1 MSARRVRLA
10 AAAVALAALAVV
22 LRLTLLA
29 PAPVP
34 VTVHAVAKGRVEETV
49 TNSKAGRVTSRLKA
63 TLSPEVGGRLLKLYV
78 REGARVRKGDPL
90 LRLSDADLVAAVT
103 LRERTLSAARAAR
116 TEACAAAGLAEK
128 ELART
133 RSLFDGQVAS
143 QGLLDQAEARRE
155 TARAACEAAGA
166 RIGEAQAALDVARVA
181 LERSVL
187 RAPFDGVVAEV
198 SAEEGEWVT
207 PSPPALPIPP
217 VIEMFDPAALYV
229 SVPLDEVDVGRVRN
243 GQCVRVTF
251 DAFPGRSFDGT
262 VTRVSPYVL
271 DRLEQNRTFDV
282 EVTLADPAFAA
293 TLSPG
298 TSVDIEVVL
307 AVRESVPRIPRTA
320 LMEGNR
326 VLVVERDRLAARDVS
341 TGLRSWEWVEVT
353 KGLSEGDRVVTSLD
367 RTDVKAGAR
376 VRVAAS
382 P

>member
-10 AAAVALAALAVV
+10 ASAVVLAAVALV
-22 LRLTLLA
+22 LRLTVLA
-29 PAPVP
+29 PRSVP
-34 VTVHAVAKGRVEETV
+34 VTVHTAAKGRVEETV
-49 TNSKAGRVTSRLKA
+49 TNSKAGRVTSRLRA

-90 LRLSDADLVAAVT
+90 LRLSDADLAAAVT
-103 LRERTLSAARAAR
+103 LRERTLAAARGAR
-116 TEACAAAGLAEK
+116 TEACANASLAEK

-143 QGLLDQAEARRE
+143 QGLLDQAVARRD
-155 TARAACEAAGA
+155 AAKAACEAAGD
-166 RIGEAQAALDVARVA
+166 RIGEAEAALDVARVA

-217 VIEMFDPAALYV
+217 VIEMFDPSALYV
-229 SVPLDEVDVGRVRN
+229 SVPLDEVDVGKVKNGLRVR
-243 GQCVRVTF
+243 VSF
-251 DAFPGRSFDGT
+251 DAFPGRSFEGT

-298 TSVDIEVVL
+298 TSVDVEVVL
-307 AVRESVPRIPRTA
+307 EVRESVLRIPRTA

-341 TGLRSWEWVEVT
+341 TGLRNWEWVEVT

-367 RTDVKAGAR
+367 RADVKAGAR
-376 VRVAAS
+376 VHLAAS